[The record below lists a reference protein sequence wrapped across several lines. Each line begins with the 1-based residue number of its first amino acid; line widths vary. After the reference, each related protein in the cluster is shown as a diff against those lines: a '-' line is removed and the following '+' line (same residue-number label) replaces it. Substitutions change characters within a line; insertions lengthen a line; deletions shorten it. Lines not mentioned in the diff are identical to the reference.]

1 MTSKFLLLFA
11 LLGTS
16 SALLAQPNL
25 PTEGSYRLD
34 DVRQLWHNTLN
45 AAGLTADS
53 MSNRGQS
60 FFDLSHCSGNF
71 HRVQEGS
78 QGNRL
83 AFFTERY
90 QHIGSRLY
98 AYGSFHFNTARI
110 KDRAWSDVLRSYD
123 SNPFFS
129 GSSIKGRYDQQ
140 DIRLKAAV
148 ATLPIGPLRYG
159 LTLDY
164 ELGDLSRLRD
174 PRSRSQLL
182 QYQLTPAILYSLG
195 KNRLGLAA
203 FYKRRKEK
211 IANIKTVQTDAT
223 MKYYLMSGLENVSG
237 TTGGFSSFNRE
248 WVSHEFGTEL
258 SYALQAENL
267 HSLTAVSIARSTEN
281 VYGTYRYEPGKYVA
295 YRYALHSQNRLQTAH
310 ILHQLDARAQY
321 TQAYADEYRQMLVQ
335 ETDPLRGFTS
345 YRYDRILTFKKRY
358 QVMLLDLDL
367 HYRANFA
374 PTGRTL
380 QGYAGAQA
388 RFHRTDNKHLLNESE
403 LIHSSLSLQAEG
415 GWSFLRNRRLWVD
428 ALAGFQF
435 STQVSQLLANPT
447 GEYARN
453 VLLPDLDFYRAN
465 LFRGRIQATYHF
477 PLVIKKVRS
486 TFFLR
491 AYASYLTTHNHLH
504 NRVFGLSLGVFN

>member
-1 MTSKFLLLFA
+1 MTSKYLLLFA

-159 LTLDY
+159 FTLDY

-310 ILHQLDARAQY
+310 TLHQLDARAQY
-321 TQAYADEYRQMLVQ
+321 TQGYADEYRQMLVQ

-380 QGYAGAQA
+380 QGYAVSTA
-388 RFHRTDNKHLLNESE
+388 RITNICSTSRNSSTPPSASKPKADGRFCAIVGFGSTPSPGSNSPPKSLSCWPTPLANTPETFSCPISISIVPISSAAVFRPPITS
-403 LIHSSLSLQAEG
+403 HSSSKKCVPP
-415 GWSFLRNRRLWVD
+415 SFS
-428 ALAGFQF
+428 APTPPISPPTTISTTAF
-435 STQVSQLLANPT
+435 SDSP
-447 GEYARN
+447 
-453 VLLPDLDFYRAN
+453 
-465 LFRGRIQATYHF
+465 
-477 PLVIKKVRS
+477 
-486 TFFLR
+486 
-491 AYASYLTTHNHLH
+491 
-504 NRVFGLSLGVFN
+504 